1 MGPEPTTM
9 KATSHGPDS
18 RASCSHVP
26 CILAVPFG
34 FTAPLSAQ
42 NLFLEN
48 RTDCEF
54 KVFIRYADVGCDW
67 SYYPKYTP
75 SNVCGPNQGLNPYPA
90 PPQTQTSY
98 TTPNGSEICG
108 VYIRDI
114 FGNVVLDCGCALVY
128 CHLDDYDCGGPP
140 ISIDI
145 TVTATT
151 TTIKWY

>member
-1 MGPEPTTM
+1 M
-9 KATSHGPDS
+9 KATSHVPNARAFRS
-18 RASCSHVP
+18 RVLFVIA
-26 CILAVPFG
+26 LTFG
-34 FTAPLSAQ
+34 LSAALSAQ
-42 NLFLEN
+42 NLFLDN
-48 RTDCEF
+48 RTECEF

-67 SYYPKYTP
+67 SEWPEYTP

-128 CHLDDYDCGGPP
+128 CHLDDYPCDPYL
-140 ISIDI
+140 IDVDI